1 MLKKEAKKDAAS
13 AVPASETAQSAASA
27 PAAEKKGRKPAVKPA
42 VKKEKK
48 PAVKPAAKKGDEVF
62 IQFGGSEWNSA
73 ELVEKAKAAF
83 VAQGHRASTIK
94 HLALYVKPEEQK
106 AYYVINDKS
115 MGSVEL

>member
-42 VKKEKK
+42 V
-48 PAVKPAAKKGDEVF
+48 KKGDEVF

-106 AYYVINDKS
+106 AYYVINGKES
-115 MGSVEL
+115 GSVDL